1 MHPTQRKLMKRI
13 ILFLSLLF
21 PITCPAIAGQDIDLV
36 ANVKNSTCKSGISN
50 QGNIDLGVVGVGY
63 FSGNVTPESYQPGGK
78 EFTVTVSDCA
88 LQGTGDVLNQLHI
101 DFRALSGVMA
111 AGSRQIFAN
120 EVTTGA
126 KNVGVVL
133 FSIQD
138 PANIFNVLSSAG
150 NSRSIYPVMT
160 SALNNSSW
168 KFYAR
173 MQKIDPALDVISG
186 QVMSHILVDVHGN
199 DSNLLIVFY
208 VQIMPDD
215 FVMQLHRF

>member
-21 PITCPAIAGQDIDLV
+21 PITCPAIAGQDIDLI

-88 LQGTGDVLNQLHI
+88 LQGTGNVLNQLHI

-111 AGSRQIFAN
+111 TGSRQIFAN
-120 EVTTGA
+120 EDNAGA
-126 KNVGVVL
+126 KNVGVVI

-138 PANIFNVLSSAG
+138 PANTFNVLGATG
-150 NSRSIYPVMT
+150 NSRSVNPVMS

-168 KFYAR
+168 KFSTR
-173 MQKIDPALDVISG
+173 MQKIDPALNVTSGPLISH
-186 QVMSHILVDVHGN
+186 VLVD
-199 DSNLLIVFY
+199 IY
-208 VQIMPDD
+208 YE
-215 FVMQLHRF
+215 

>member
-63 FSGNVTPESYQPGGK
+63 FSDNVTPESYQPGGK

-120 EVTTGA
+120 EVATGA

-160 SALNNSSW
+160 SALHNSSW

-186 QVMSHILVDVHGN
+186 QVMSHILVDV
-199 DSNLLIVFY
+199 Y
-208 VQIMPDD
+208 YE
-215 FVMQLHRF
+215 

>member
-101 DFRALSGVMA
+101 DFRALAVSWLQVQGKYLPMKSQPGLKMSV
-111 AGSRQIFAN
+111 S
-120 EVTTGA
+120 
-126 KNVGVVL
+126 
-133 FSIQD
+133 FSF
-138 PANIFNVLSSAG
+138 PF
-150 NSRSIYPVMT
+150 RTRPIYSMLLVQ
-160 SALNNSSW
+160 
-168 KFYAR
+168 R
-173 MQKIDPALDVISG
+173 E
-186 QVMSHILVDVHGN
+186 ILVPC
-199 DSNLLIVFY
+199 I
-208 VQIMPDD
+208 Q
-215 FVMQLHRF
+215 

>member
-1 MHPTQRKLMKRI
+1 M
-13 ILFLSLLF
+13 
-21 PITCPAIAGQDIDLV
+21 
-36 ANVKNSTCKSGISN
+36 
-50 QGNIDLGVVGVGY
+50 GY
-63 FSGNVTPESYQPGGK
+63 FSGNVTPESYQPCGK

-111 AGSRQIFAN
+111 AGSGQIFAN
-120 EVTTGA
+120 EITTGA

-150 NSRSIYPVMT
+150 NSRSVYPVMT

-173 MQKIDPALDVISG
+173 MQKSIPRW
-186 QVMSHILVDVHGN
+186 MSYLV
-199 DSNLLIVFY
+199 
-208 VQIMPDD
+208 
-215 FVMQLHRF
+215 R

>member
-13 ILFLSLLF
+13 ILFLSLQF
-21 PITCPAIAGQDIDLV
+21 PITYPAIAGQDIDLV
-36 ANVKNSTCKSGISN
+36 ANVKTALAKAESVTVVILILAS
-50 QGNIDLGVVGVGY
+50 LGWDI
-63 FSGNVTPESYQPGGK
+63 FQIMLLLKAINRGK

-120 EVTTGA
+120 EVATGA

-138 PANIFNVLSSAG
+138 PTNIFNVISSAG
-150 NSRSIYPVMT
+150 NSRSVYPVMT
-160 SALNNSSW
+160 SALHNSSW

-186 QVMSHILVDVHGN
+186 RNESYI
-199 DSNLLIVFY
+199 S
-208 VQIMPDD
+208 
-215 FVMQLHRF
+215 